1 MRGIK
6 MAKGKTAIIFTVSLF
21 LAGALAAD
29 PGLLTLKDYLAQ
41 VRAQGP
47 DYQRAVANRKIV
59 ELSRE
64 LLGKHWSAQLNLSA
78 SRDGEQWNTMVNA
91 DGATVPYWEQH
102 YNASGS
108 LSYQDSTSIGLNPQL
123 SYQWDRSNG
132 LPSGVDPATQP
143 TWGDWYSA
151 GLSVPLWQNLFGAQV
166 RSQDKRD
173 YLNSDA
179 SRESWDY
186 QIEAAVEN
194 AEIAY
199 EVLAYDRAVVEQDQ
213 GLMAR
218 YQKLLDWASEHGSA
232 LDRLQAKAAIENLGQ
247 SLERAVDNVQADQA
261 TVNRLRGVKGLDVG
275 LSENLDSLAEEA
287 DAAWPGEEPQRLDLE
302 ALKVSLHAEDSNL
315 IYTEEGVK
323 LPVNLFGGVYGNL
336 SSGTPA
342 VANSS
347 YIYDPALSEPNVEN
361 YNVQLTV
368 SVPFEFFLPR
378 WTAPLKTVRLQDQQQ
393 AVDLDESINSDD
405 QQWADMSRRY
415 KLSEGRIKDAA
426 QLEADQLQKAELGV
440 EALAKGQVRMYEAL
454 NFQSAYQSAC
464 LNRLQWVQQKLA
476 LLAQAR
482 LYSVKAGEAEA
493 GMPALP

>member
-1 MRGIK
+1 

-64 LLGKHWSAQLNLSA
+64 LLGKHWSAQLNTSA
-78 SRDGEQWNTMVNA
+78 RQNNNEYNYYYDGNGMQPLWQQNYDFN
-91 DGATVPYWEQH
+91 
-102 YNASGS
+102 GS
-108 LSYQDSTSIGLNPQL
+108 INIQDSTAIGLNPGF
-123 SYQWDRSNG
+123 SYDWDRNTQMADAESPNSQ
-132 LPSGVDPATQP
+132 PS
-143 TWGDWYSA
+143 WGDWYSA
-151 GLSVPLWQNLFGAQV
+151 GLNIPLWQNFLGAQV
-166 RSQDKRD
+166 RNQDKSN
-173 YLNSDA
+173 YLNNDA
-179 SRESWDY
+179 SRDSWDY
-186 QIEAAVEN
+186 QIGAAVEN

-199 EVLAYDRAVVEQDQ
+199 EVLAYDRAVVERDRD
-213 GLMAR
+213 LMGR
-218 YQKLLDWASEHGSA
+218 YQKLMDWANKKSGA
-232 LDRLQAKAAIENLGQ
+232 LDQLQAKAALENLGQ
-247 SLERAVDNVQADQA
+247 SLDRAEDNVQTDQA
-261 TVNRLRGVKGLDVG
+261 TVNRLRGVWGLDVG
-275 LSENLDSLAEEA
+275 PCESLDALAEEA
-287 DAAWPGEEPQRLDLE
+287 GAAWPGAEPERLDLE
-302 ALKVSLHAEDSNL
+302 ALKVSLHAEDANL
-315 IYTEEGVK
+315 VYTQEGVK
-323 LPVNLFGGVYGNL
+323 LPVNLFGGIGGNL

-342 VANSS
+342 VANGYYSS
-347 YIYDPALSEPNVEN
+347 NPALSEPNIEETTL
-361 YNVQLTV
+361 QLSL

-378 WTAPLKTVRLQDQQQ
+378 WTAPLRTVQLQDKQQSI
-393 AVDLDESINSDD
+393 DLDESINSDD

-482 LYSVKAGEAEA
+482 LYSVKAGEPEA